1 MRADGADIDDCPTI
15 FTRYGEMGMSRLN
28 SDGHEAKFKIQD
40 GLQMLYMQ
48 KSTEDDLNA
57 CPVVVLKSDIIY
69 TPKDLSYHYISQNC
83 AGAGDL

>member
-1 MRADGADIDDCPTI
+1 
-15 FTRYGEMGMSRLN
+15 MSSLN
-28 SDGHEAKFKIQD
+28 AGVYDMKFKIQD